1 MTRHMRGRRGPARF
15 GLLVAAAL
23 LLAAAPGRAQ
33 VAPGEAPADGDIEV
47 LRVQGNV
54 WLIGGAGAN
63 IAVQAGE
70 QGVIVVDTGAMG
82 LTDAVIEAIAGI
94 TDRPIRY
101 IINTSM
107 ASQHVGGNEALASLP
122 GGSTSGA
129 ERGAMIS
136 VIAQENVFIKMS
148 RPGPDGEAPYPVSA
162 WPSDG
167 YYAPQRG
174 MIFNGEAIDIIHMPN
189 AHSDG
194 DSAVYFR
201 GSNVLVTGDIYTN
214 TSLPMVNVG
223 EGGTYAG
230 MLAALNR
237 MLDIA
242 IADDLMEGGTYI
254 IPGHGYVADEADLV
268 EYRDMVY
275 IIRDRLRQMI
285 VTDGLTLDEVKAA
298 RPVIGWEDRYDRPRW
313 TVDTLIEAVYDE
325 FLAERTR

>member
-1 MTRHMRGRRGPARF
+1 MKPLISTLVLAL
-15 GLLVAAAL
+15 GLTIAQTTF
-23 LLAAAPGRAQ
+23 AQ
-33 VAPGEAPADGDIEV
+33 VRPAPGEPPAGNENVEI
-47 LRVQGNV
+47 LHVQGNV

-70 QGVIVVDTGAMG
+70 QGVIIVDTGASG
-82 LTDAVIEAIAGI
+82 LTDGVIEAIADI

-101 IINTSM
+101 IINTSVG
-107 ASQHVGGNEALASLP
+107 AQHVGGNEVLASLP

-136 VIAQENVFIKMS
+136 VIAQENVFFKMS
-148 RPGPDGEAPYPVSA
+148 QPGPDGEAPYPVAA

-167 YYAPQRG
+167 YYLAQRG
-174 MIFNGEAIDIIHMPN
+174 MIFNGEAIDIIHLPN

-214 TSLPMVNVG
+214 NSLPMVDVV

-275 IIRDRLRQMI
+275 IIRDRLRKMI

-298 RPVIGWEDRYDRPRW
+298 RPVIGWEGRYDRPGW
-313 TVDTLIEAVYDE
+313 TAGMLLEAVYDE
-325 FLAERTR
+325 FLAERNQ

>member
-1 MTRHMRGRRGPARF
+1 
-15 GLLVAAAL
+15 
-23 LLAAAPGRAQ
+23 
-33 VAPGEAPADGDIEV
+33 
-47 LRVQGNV
+47 
-54 WLIGGAGAN
+54 
-63 IAVQAGE
+63 
-70 QGVIVVDTGAMG
+70 
-82 LTDAVIEAIAGI
+82 
-94 TDRPIRY
+94 
-101 IINTSM
+101 
-107 ASQHVGGNEALASLP
+107 
-122 GGSTSGA
+122 
-129 ERGAMIS
+129 
-136 VIAQENVFIKMS
+136 
-148 RPGPDGEAPYPVSA
+148 
-162 WPSDG
+162 
-167 YYAPQRG
+167 